1 MSAKEYDILLFG
13 VTGFTGKLATEY
25 LLRKNYDIKWGVCGR
40 SEERV
45 AAALKEAISHVPTA
59 TAPPPSELCDLVC
72 KGEDDEAALRAV
84 VRKAKVVITTAGP
97 FEKYGPWLIKACAE
111 EGVDYCDITGESD
124 FVRAAIGACDEAA
137 RRTGAQIVPHCGQDC
152 IPWDLTVL
160 QMHEHAAAKGLTLA
174 EAHTYTELADNFEA
188 SGGTVTTAMY
198 QLGEKKRPPKTDFD
212 PLLRDGAGAKAAHAT
227 KVLNPKSDYW
237 NAEFER
243 YAGPWIM
250 GPVMA
255 NCVRRSN
262 ALLGY
267 ADALDYSDA
276 MLRPA
281 SFGERMRER
290 MYFLKVG

>member
-13 VTGFTGKLATEY
+13 VTGFTGKLVTEY

-40 SEERV
+40 SRAR
-45 AAALKEAISHVPTA
+45 AAALKEAMSHSRRRRRRP
-59 TAPPPSELCDLVC
+59 ELCDLVC

-97 FEKYGPWLIKACAE
+97 VEKYGPWLIKACAE

-237 NAEFER
+237 TRVRGAARACGSWAPSVNR
-243 YAGPWIM
+243 
-250 GPVMA
+250 
-255 NCVRRSN
+255 VRRSN
-262 ALLGY
+262 APLGQPTRSTTRTRCC
-267 ADALDYSDA
+267 A
-276 MLRPA
+276 RP
-281 SFGERMRER
+281 FGERMRER
-290 MYFLKVG
+290 YFLKVG

>member
-1 MSAKEYDILLFG
+1 M
-13 VTGFTGKLATEY
+13 
-25 LLRKNYDIKWGVCGR
+25 
-40 SEERV
+40 
-45 AAALKEAISHVPTA
+45 SHVPTA

-198 QLGEKKRPPKTDFD
+198 QLGEKQRPPKTAFD
-212 PLLRDGAGAKAAHAT
+212 PLLRDADGAKSANAT
-227 KVLNPKSDYW
+227 KVLNPKSDYG

-243 YAGPWIM
+243 HASVDQAP
-250 GPVMA
+250 P
-255 NCVRRSN
+255 RRTACAAATRCS
-262 ALLGY
+262 GTRTR
-267 ADALDYSDA
+267 LDRPDA

-281 SFGERMRER
+281 ALGERMRER
-290 MYFLKVG
+290 MHQDRAG